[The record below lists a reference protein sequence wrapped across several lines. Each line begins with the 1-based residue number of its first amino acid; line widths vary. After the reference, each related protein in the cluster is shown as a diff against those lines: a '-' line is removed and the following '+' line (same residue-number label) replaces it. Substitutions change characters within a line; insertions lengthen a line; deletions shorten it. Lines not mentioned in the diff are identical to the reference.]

1 MVLKTKKEV
10 NNMIDILIKAEKWGT
25 NANKLPVGKY
35 KVISTGAKVKARKSM
50 VDESK
55 TLGYAQFTIMVGD
68 VPTLV
73 YRREK
78 KIDPELANG
87 LDYIPFGVDKEDE
100 IYLIVKEAKDPKD
113 GLVNYLNVESKEG
126 ETSFEIE

>member
-1 MVLKTKKEV
+1 
-10 NNMIDILIKAEKWGT
+10 MIDVLIKAEKWGT

-55 TLGYAQFTIMVGD
+55 TLGYTQFTVMVGD
-68 VPTLV
+68 LPTLV

-78 KIDPELANG
+78 KIDPELASG
-87 LDYIPFGVDKEDE
+87 LNYIPFGVDKEDE
-100 IYLIVKEAKDPKD
+100 IYLIVKEGKNPKD

-126 ETSFEIE
+126 EASFETE

>member
-1 MVLKTKKEV
+1 
-10 NNMIDILIKAEKWGT
+10 MIDILIKAEKWGM
-25 NANKLPVGKY
+25 NANKLPIGRY

-55 TLGYAQFTIMVGD
+55 TLGYAQFTVMVGD

-87 LDYIPFGVDKEDE
+87 LDYIPFGIDKEDE
-100 IYLIVKEAKDPKD
+100 IYLIVKEAKDLKD

-126 ETSFEIE
+126 EASFEIE